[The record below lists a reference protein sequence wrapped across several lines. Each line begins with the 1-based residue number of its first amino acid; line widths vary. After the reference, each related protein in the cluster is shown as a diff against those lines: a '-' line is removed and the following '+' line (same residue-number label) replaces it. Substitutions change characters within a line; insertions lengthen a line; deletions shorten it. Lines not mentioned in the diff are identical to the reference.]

1 MPDIKLPD
9 GSSRQY
15 NSTVTIA
22 ALALDIGEG
31 LSRAALAG
39 LVDGRLVDLSFEIS
53 DNCQAAIITKKSPEA
68 LEIVRRSSAHL
79 LAHAVKELFPD
90 AKVAIGPVIDD
101 GFYYDFSYKRAF
113 TPEDLVL
120 IEKRMRELVKKD
132 IPIARKILNRK
143 EAIKYFSSI
152 GESYKSELI
161 QSIPEDESVS
171 LYTQDNFTDL
181 SRGPHVPS
189 TGKLKVF
196 KLMKLAG
203 AYWRGDS
210 SNEMLQRIYGT
221 AWCDKDDMSAYL
233 NRLEEAEKRDHR
245 KLGKQL
251 DLFHLQDN
259 APGMVFWH
267 PKGWTMWLEIEKY
280 MRQMFQD
287 FGYQEI
293 KTPTVLDKGLW
304 EKSGHWDTY
313 HENMFTTASENR
325 EYAVK
330 PMNCPGHVQVF
341 NNNLHSYR
349 DLPLR
354 LAEFGSCHR
363 NEPSGA
369 LHGLMRVRGF
379 TQDDAHIFCTEDQI
393 KDEVKDFNGML
404 YKAYDDF
411 GFQDILVVLSTRP
424 EKRIGS
430 DKVWDKAE
438 KSLEDALKET
448 GLKYDIQEGE
458 GAFYGPKI
466 EYTLKDSLG
475 RLWQCGTIQLD
486 FNLPDRLGAEYV
498 TEDSSRKTPVM
509 LHRAILGS
517 MERFIGILVENYA
530 GLMPVWLAP
539 MQATVL
545 NIADA
550 HAEYASEVV
559 EILKKSDIRCDSD
572 LRNEKITYKIRE
584 HSIQRTPYLLIVGD
598 KEVEKNEVAVRT
610 QKGEDLGSM
619 PVNSFVKYINDA
631 IEAKQ

>member
-15 NSTVTIA
+15 NSTVTVA

-53 DNCQAAIITKKSPEA
+53 DNCQAAVITKKSPEA

>member
-53 DNCQAAIITKKSPEA
+53 DNCQAAVITKKSPEA

-349 DLPLR
+349 DLP
-354 LAEFGSCHR
+354 
-363 NEPSGA
+363 
-369 LHGLMRVRGF
+369 
-379 TQDDAHIFCTEDQI
+379 
-393 KDEVKDFNGML
+393 
-404 YKAYDDF
+404 
-411 GFQDILVVLSTRP
+411 
-424 EKRIGS
+424 
-430 DKVWDKAE
+430 
-438 KSLEDALKET
+438 
-448 GLKYDIQEGE
+448 
-458 GAFYGPKI
+458 
-466 EYTLKDSLG
+466 
-475 RLWQCGTIQLD
+475 
-486 FNLPDRLGAEYV
+486 
-498 TEDSSRKTPVM
+498 
-509 LHRAILGS
+509 
-517 MERFIGILVENYA
+517 
-530 GLMPVWLAP
+530 
-539 MQATVL
+539 
-545 NIADA
+545 
-550 HAEYASEVV
+550 
-559 EILKKSDIRCDSD
+559 
-572 LRNEKITYKIRE
+572 
-584 HSIQRTPYLLIVGD
+584 
-598 KEVEKNEVAVRT
+598 
-610 QKGEDLGSM
+610 
-619 PVNSFVKYINDA
+619 
-631 IEAKQ
+631 